1 MKPARW
7 GCFNAS
13 LWLALLVLVSP
24 VGASQPAIQFETAEF
39 VSSESA
45 QPPPDAAP
53 WRVVALPDLWWKSKP
68 GFQGVGWYRM
78 RWRLDALPA
87 KAQALYLPRLGAAD
101 EVIVNGVLVGHP
113 PSPLDVNAHAGP
125 RFHDLPATQLRQ
137 GENTLYLRV
146 HIAGR
151 AGVVAP
157 LVGEAATLRAAYERK
172 LFIAFTGPRILFGA
186 TLTLGVFI
194 LVLWQRRPDE
204 ATFGYFGLATTSF
217 ALMLF
222 DLLFDSPPLEP
233 AIWDCVRSLAAQL
246 VNVSTF
252 VFALRYGGRRLPR
265 LEAALWSLVPIQ
277 LVVNAMNVAGIAS
290 LPMSPKWLT
299 APVFM
304 GYVAVFAW
312 IAWRTR
318 TAESTAL
325 LLASS
330 GRTIWFLLHYGGL
343 GPYDL
348 SELLLPYSFVPLF
361 VLIGWMLVSRF
372 ARSLNESEQLNA
384 QLEQR
389 VEQKR
394 VEMQQNFQ
402 RLQRLEREQAIAEER
417 SRITSDMHDGIGA
430 HLISMLDLAE
440 RGALSGDEMTAA
452 LRDCLDDLRLTIDS
466 LEPSDNDLLPVLGNF
481 RYRVDPRL
489 RKLGIGLDWQVAE
502 VPRLACLTPRNLL
515 HLLRILQEAFT
526 NILKHA
532 HASVISV
539 QTGLDASGR
548 SVFIR
553 VRDNGGGFK
562 GEHRGHGL
570 DNMRQRAQSIGAVLV
585 IDGSAGGTTLELRLP
600 VGLGPP

>member
-1 MKPARW
+1 
-7 GCFNAS
+7 
-13 LWLALLVLVSP
+13 
-24 VGASQPAIQFETAEF
+24 
-39 VSSESA
+39 
-45 QPPPDAAP
+45 
-53 WRVVALPDLWWKSKP
+53 
-68 GFQGVGWYRM
+68 
-78 RWRLDALPA
+78 LDA
-87 KAQALYLPRLGAAD
+87 
-101 EVIVNGVLVGHP
+101 NG
-113 PSPLDVNAHAGP
+113 HARP
-125 RFHDLPATQLRQ
+125 QLHDLPASQLRQ
-137 GENTLYLRV
+137 GENTLYLRM
-146 HIAGR
+146 HIARR
-151 AGVVAP
+151 AGLVAP
-157 LVGEAATLRAAYERK
+157 QVGDAATLRTAYERK
-172 LFIAFTGPRILFGA
+172 LFIAFTGPRVLFGA
-186 TLTLGVFI
+186 TLTLGLFM
-194 LVLWQRRPDE
+194 LVLWQRRPAE
-204 ATFGYFGLATTSF
+204 ASFGYFGLAATSF

-222 DLLFDSPPLEP
+222 DLLLDATPLEP
-233 AIWDCVRSLAAQL
+233 ASWDCVRNLAAQL

-252 VFALRYGGRRLPR
+252 VFALRYGGWRLPR
-265 LEAALWSLVPIQ
+265 FEAALWSLVPIQ
-277 LVVNAMNVAGIAS
+277 LVFNVLSVAGIA
-290 LPMSPKWLT
+290 LPMSVRWLA
-299 APVFM
+299 APIFM

-312 IAWRTR
+312 IAWRRR
-318 TAESTAL
+318 TAESIAL
-325 LLASS
+325 LLASP
-330 GRTIWFLLHYGGL
+330 GRAIWFLLHYGGL

-361 VLIGWMLVSRF
+361 VVIGWMLVSRF

-394 VEMQQNFQ
+394 IEMQQNFQ

-417 SRITSDMHDGIGA
+417 SRIMSDMHDGIGA

-440 RGALSGDEMTAA
+440 RGALSSDEMTAA

-489 RKLGIGLDWQVAE
+489 RKQGIALDWQVSE

-526 NILKHA
+526 NVLKHA

-570 DNMRQRAQSIGAVLV
+570 DNMRQRAQSIGAVLA
-585 IDGSAGGTTLELRLP
+585 IDGSAGGTTLELLLP
-600 VGLGPP
+600 VG

>member
-1 MKPARW
+1 ML
-7 GCFNAS
+7 
-13 LWLALLVLVSP
+13 LWLALLALATP
-24 VGASQPAIQFETAEF
+24 VVASQPVVQFETAEF
-39 VSSESA
+39 VLSESA
-45 QPPPDAAP
+45 RPPPDSAP
-53 WRVVALPDLWWKSKP
+53 WRAVELPDLWWQSRP
-68 GFQGVGWYRM
+68 GVHGVGWYRM

-87 KAQALYLPRLGAAD
+87 QAQALYLPRLRATD
-101 EVIVNGVLVGHP
+101 EVFVNGQQVGDP
-113 PSPLDVNAHAGP
+113 PSPLDTNGHARP
-125 RFHDLPATQLRQ
+125 RFHELLASQLRQ
-137 GENTLYLRV
+137 GENTLHLRV
-146 HIAGR
+146 HIARR
-151 AGVVAP
+151 AGLVAP
-157 LVGEAATLRAAYERK
+157 QVGDAATLHTAHERK
-172 LFIAFTGPRILFGA
+172 LFIASTGPRVLFGA
-186 TLTLGVFI
+186 TLTLGLFM
-194 LVLWQRRPDE
+194 LVLWQRRPAE
-204 ATFGYFGLATTSF
+204 ASFGYFGLAATSF

-222 DLLFDSPPLEP
+222 DLLLDATPLEP
-233 AIWDCVRSLAAQL
+233 ASWDCVRNLAAQL

-252 VFALRYGGRRLPR
+252 VFALRYGGWRLPR
-265 LEAALWSLVPIQ
+265 LEAALWSLPPIQ
-277 LVVNAMNVAGIAS
+277 LVLNLLSVAGIA
-290 LPMSPKWLT
+290 LPMSVKWLA
-299 APVFM
+299 APIFI

-312 IAWRTR
+312 VAWRRR
-318 TAESTAL
+318 TPESIAL
-325 LLASS
+325 LLASP

-361 VLIGWMLVSRF
+361 VVIGWMLVSRF
-372 ARSLNESEQLNA
+372 ARSLNESEELNA

-394 VEMQQNFQ
+394 LEMQQNFQ

-417 SRITSDMHDGIGA
+417 SRIMSDMHDGIGA

-440 RGALSGDEMTAA
+440 RSALSSDEMRTA

-489 RKLGIGLDWQVAE
+489 RKQGIELDWQVSE

-526 NILKHA
+526 NVLKHA

-570 DNMRQRAQSIGAVLV
+570 NNMRQRAQSIGAVLA
-585 IDGSAGGTTLELRLP
+585 IDGSAGGTTLELLLP
-600 VGLGPP
+600 VG